1 VFGRGSAASAQAA
14 RDRQPE
20 AVAAGGVVDHVG

>member
-1 VFGRGSAASAQAA
+1 VFGRGSGASAQAA

-20 AVAAGGVVDHVG
+20 AVAPGGVVDHVG